1 MAKPKSRKLH
11 KNIQVAYQR
20 LLTRDGLLCRQISA
34 TEEAKEGGGY
44 LYFDGNGGRAVPP
57 KSSLFLIE
65 NHLVEPVEDGLFAG
79 FSQTFRD
86 IDRPA
91 FEAFKAEY
99 EAPAHG

>member
-20 LLTRDGLLCRQISA
+20 LLTR
-34 TEEAKEGGGY
+34 GGY

-65 NHLVEPVEDGLFAG
+65 KHLVEPVEDGLFAG
-79 FSQTFRD
+79 FSQTFRA